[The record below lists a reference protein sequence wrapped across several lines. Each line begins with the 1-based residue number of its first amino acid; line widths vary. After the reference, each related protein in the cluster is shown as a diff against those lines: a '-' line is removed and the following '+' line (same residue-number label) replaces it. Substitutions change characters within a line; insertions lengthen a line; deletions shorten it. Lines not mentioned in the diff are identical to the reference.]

1 MSSGTNDRDPTGSD
15 EGLDHDDPVVQKI
28 VEQMGALDE
37 QERAIRTE
45 SENSLRDWIVETFQV
60 SLARAQQLV
69 RVVQQALINLGL
81 S

>member
-1 MSSGTNDRDPTGSD
+1 MSTDPNDGGPTD
-15 EGLDHDDPVVQKI
+15 DALDHDDPVVQRV
-28 VEQMGALDE
+28 VEQMQALDE

-45 SENSLRDWIVETFQV
+45 SETSLRDWIVQTFQV
-60 SLARAQQLV
+60 SLARAQRIV

>member
-1 MSSGTNDRDPTGSD
+1 MSHGTNDD
-15 EGLDHDDPVVQKI
+15 EPLHDDALDTDDPVVQKI
-28 VEQMGALDE
+28 VDQMASLDE

-45 SENSLRDWIVETFQV
+45 SASSLRDWIVQTFQV
-60 SLARAQQLV
+60 SLVRAERLV